1 MSDRIERIEARLA
14 GMTEHNHAEFFM
26 GCYRCELGKD
36 ELTPLEAGAEALFDW
51 LPVPEHRDDA
61 TRAVL
66 TNALDSAEP
75 DIVNTLSK
83 AWAGATVGDMV
94 NEIRKIMLGEEG

>member
-1 MSDRIERIEARLA
+1 MS
-14 GMTEHNHAEFFM
+14 EHNHAEYRM

-36 ELTPLEAGAEALFDW
+36 ELTPMEAGEEALFDW
-51 LPVPEHRDDA
+51 LPVPEHRTDA

-66 TNALDSAEP
+66 TNALDAAESEMT
-75 DIVNTLSK
+75 NTLSK

-94 NEIRKIMLGEEG
+94 AEVRKIMLKEAT

>member
-1 MSDRIERIEARLA
+1 MI
-14 GMTEHNHAEFFM
+14 EHNHAEYRM

-66 TNALDSAEP
+66 TNALDAAEEEMT
-75 DIVNTLSK
+75 NTLSK
-83 AWAGATVGDMV
+83 AWAGSTVGDMV
-94 NEIRKIMLGEEG
+94 KEIRKIVLGGDGA